1 LDADPRPELYLPHA
15 QWTNGGG
22 AIRDMYIVLRTRRD
36 PSSLVTEVR
45 RTIGALDPD
54 LPLTDIKTMAMVL
67 SDSMAS
73 RRVSLIVLVTI
84 AAAAASI
91 AAVGLYGVI
100 SFAVAQRTRDI
111 GIRRALGATPRAIIT
126 IVARQGA
133 PAIVSGVAV
142 GFVGALALTRLMR
155 ALLFQVQPADPLT
168 FVSVAAL
175 VAIVAVVA
183 SYVPARRAIRI
194 DPLTAVRSN

>member
-1 LDADPRPELYLPHA
+1 M
-15 QWTNGGG
+15 T
-22 AIRDMYIVLRTRRD
+22 
-36 PSSLVTEVR
+36 
-45 RTIGALDPD
+45 
-54 LPLTDIKTMAMVL
+54 MVL
-67 SDSMAS
+67 SDSTAS
-73 RRVSLIVLVTI
+73 RRISLIVLVTI

-100 SFAVAQRTRDI
+100 SFAVALRTRDI

-126 IVARQGA
+126 IVARQAA
-133 PAIVSGVAV
+133 PAIGSGVAV
-142 GFVGALALTRLMR
+142 GLVGALALTRLMR

-183 SYVPARRAIRI
+183 TYVPARRAIRI
-194 DPLTAVRSN
+194 DPLRAVRSD